1 MAARK
6 SRKPS
11 VADASVTIKDIAEHL
26 GISHSTVSRA
36 LSDHPY
42 TNEQTKQNVRQAVE
56 RLGYVPNA
64 AARSLRSDKGSLVGL
79 ILPQIQNELFG
90 MTAEIVAHRCSK
102 NGFQM
107 MLAASEDDP
116 VAEYNQ
122 VLALR
127 EARAR
132 GIILTPTPGL
142 LEKTAALLQGVPLV
156 QYSRHHPRLAAP
168 SVSVDGERGLLV
180 ATQHLLQL
188 GHRRIAYVG
197 MQTDRSTGAERL
209 AGYLKAH
216 DRAGVRKDAALRR
229 LGPSDPD
236 FARAAVSDLLNLADP
251 PTALLLGSNA
261 LTVGALRAL
270 RDAGLEMPR
279 DLSLIGF
286 GDPSW
291 YALWNPGITTVGTP
305 LVEMAEA
312 ASSALMR
319 QLTSLAEVPE
329 RGNAH
334 FSIDATFVLR
344 GTTAP
349 PHRLRNRRSARRT
362 HDTRTRRAG
371 SGSRPAP

>member
-1 MAARK
+1 M
-6 SRKPS
+6 
-11 VADASVTIKDIAEHL
+11 
-26 GISHSTVSRA
+26 
-36 LSDHPY
+36 
-42 TNEQTKQNVRQAVE
+42 
-56 RLGYVPNA
+56 
-64 AARSLRSDKGSLVGL
+64 
-79 ILPQIQNELFG
+79 
-90 MTAEIVAHRCSK
+90 
-102 NGFQM
+102 
-107 MLAASEDDP
+107 
-116 VAEYNQ
+116 
-122 VLALR
+122 
-127 EARAR
+127 
-132 GIILTPTPGL
+132 
-142 LEKTAALLQGVPLV
+142 
-156 QYSRHHPRLAAP
+156 
-168 SVSVDGERGLLV
+168 
-180 ATQHLLQL
+180 
-188 GHRRIAYVG
+188 
-197 MQTDRSTGAERL
+197 
-209 AGYLKAH
+209 
-216 DRAGVRKDAALRR
+216 
-229 LGPSDPD
+229 
-236 FARAAVSDLLNLADP
+236 
-251 PTALLLGSNA
+251 
-261 LTVGALRAL
+261 GALRAL

>member
-1 MAARK
+1 MAAHK

-90 MTAEIVAHRCSK
+90 MTAQIVAHRCSK

-156 QYSRHHPRLAAP
+156 QYSRRHPRLAAP

-209 AGYLKAH
+209 AGYVKAH
-216 DRAGVRKDAALRR
+216 DRAGLRKDPALRR

-236 FARAAVSDLLNLADP
+236 FARAAVSDLLNLVDS

-305 LVEMAEA
+305 LMEMAEA

-319 QLTSLAEVPE
+319 QLTSGAETPE

-349 PHRLRNRRSARRT
+349 PPRVRNRRNARRAPE
-362 HDTRTRRAG
+362 TRTRRPG

>member
-6 SRKPS
+6 SRTPS
-11 VADASVTIKDIAEHL
+11 IADASVTIKDIAEHL

-197 MQTDRSTGAERL
+197 MLTDRSTGAERL
-209 AGYLKAH
+209 AGYMKAH
-216 DRAGVRKDAALRR
+216 DRAGVRKDPALRR

-236 FARAAVSDLLNLADP
+236 FARAAVADLLNLVDP

-319 QLTSLAEVPE
+319 QLTSIAEVPE
-329 RGNAH
+329 RGNTH

-362 HDTRTRRAG
+362 GDTRPRRAG

>member
-1 MAARK
+1 MATRK
-6 SRKPS
+6 SRKHS
-11 VADASVTIKDIAEHL
+11 IADASVTIKDIAEYL

-42 TNEQTKQNVRQAVE
+42 TNEQTKQKVRHAVE

-64 AARSLRSDKGSLVGL
+64 AARNLRSDKGSLVGL
-79 ILPQIQNELFG
+79 ILPYIQNELFG
-90 MTAEIVAHRCSK
+90 MAAQIVSHRCSK
-102 NGFQM
+102 SGFQM
-107 MLAASEDDP
+107 VLAVSEDDP
-116 VAEYNQ
+116 VAEYNE

-127 EARAR
+127 EARTR

-142 LEKTAALLQGVPLV
+142 LEKTAALLHGVPLV
-156 QYSRHHPRLAAP
+156 QYSRRHPRLAAP
-168 SVSVDGERGLLV
+168 SVSVDGERGVLV

-197 MQTDRSTGAERL
+197 MQEDRSTGAERL

-216 DRAGVRKDAALRR
+216 DRAGLRKDPALRR
-229 LGPSDPD
+229 LGASDPD
-236 FARAAVSDLLNLADP
+236 FARAAVSDLLNLSEP

-291 YALWNPGITTVGTP
+291 YALWSPGITTVGLP
-305 LVEMAEA
+305 LMEMAEA

-319 QLTSLAEVPE
+319 QMNAAVDPSA
-329 RGNAH
+329 RGDAH
-334 FSIDATFVLR
+334 FAIDPTFVLR
-344 GTTAP
+344 GTTGP
-349 PHRLRNRRSARRT
+349 PARLRNRRSARGT
-362 HDTRTRRAG
+362 LEVRAKRVG
-371 SGSRPAP
+371 SGTRPTP

>member
-1 MAARK
+1 M
-6 SRKPS
+6 
-11 VADASVTIKDIAEHL
+11 TIKDIAEHL

-197 MQTDRSTGAERL
+197 MLTDRSTGAERL
-209 AGYLKAH
+209 AGYMKAH
-216 DRAGVRKDAALRR
+216 DRAGVRKDPALRR

-236 FARAAVSDLLNLADP
+236 FARAAVGDLLNLVEP